1 MNGLFSIS
9 ISRLQGEEAS
19 ADYHLINV
27 EKLFEDVDS
36 VRNELKELDRLN
48 QALPSAHEQN
58 QTLHDAKDV
67 KDLRSRMDADVAL
80 ALQKAKLIKV
90 MLEAKLIKVQ
100 LDKFNRKPHYFVMFL
115 GLVLPIFLIYVVFP
129 NLP

>member
-1 MNGLFSIS
+1 MNGLFSSS

-19 ADYHLINV
+19 ADYHLINLD
-27 EKLFEDVDS
+27 KLFDDVDS

-48 QALPSAHEQN
+48 QALPSAHEES
-58 QTLHDAKDV
+58 QTLQDAKDV
-67 KDLRSRMDADVAL
+67 KDLRSRMNADVAL

-90 MLEAKLIKVQ
+90 MIKAKLIKVQ
-100 LDKFNRKPHYFVMFL
+100 LDKLNRKPNYFVMFL
-115 GLVLPIFLIYVVFP
+115 GLILLFFLIYVVFP